1 MKYVHIPC
9 PRCKTDNTC
18 AVETLKSNGG
28 HVVCS
33 DCEYVF
39 KVTPRR
45 KVEAAAAALVEETP
59 PAPAAPARPKPDTQ
73 KLAAAI
79 HAIRMQTLAKTAP
92 ALVPKS
98 NPHRPFTIIDEHPS
112 EPRPQTEAAQS
123 AIPSISIMLKQTINP
138 VSPALI
144 NNQYLPFSLIDTP
157 PEPQPAS
164 VPVQA
169 QSNSMVFTLLPNPA
183 DGAPMQHSLVINDNA
198 MHSQEIAAAQLALA
212 GQQANLANQFNWA
225 MASLV
230 ALTVLIIQLFYLMTV
245 S

>member
-45 KVEAAAAALVEETP
+45 KAAPAALVASTP
-59 PAPAAPARPKPDTQ
+59 ATAARPKPDTQ

-92 ALVPKS
+92 ALAPKS
-98 NPHRPFTIIDEHPS
+98 NPHRPFTIIDEHAAPAA
-112 EPRPQTEAAQS
+112 RAQQAEAA
-123 AIPSISIMLKQTINP
+123 AIPSISILLKRSISP
-138 VSPALI
+138 VTPALL

-164 VPVQA
+164 VPLQT
-169 QSNSMVFTLLPNPA
+169 QSNSMVFTLLPTPA
-183 DGAPMQHSLVINDNA
+183 EGTAAQHSLVINDQA
-198 MHSQEIAAAQLALA
+198 VHSQEIAAAQLALA
-212 GQQANLANQFNWA
+212 GQHANLARQFNWTL
-225 MASLV
+225 ASLV
-230 ALTVLIIQLFYLMTV
+230 ALTVLIIQLFYLMSV

>member
-45 KVEAAAAALVEETP
+45 KAEAAAAVVVEP
-59 PAPAAPARPKPDTQ
+59 SPPAAPARPKPDTQ

-98 NPHRPFTIIDEHPS
+98 NPHRPFTIIDEHAA
-112 EPRPQTEAAQS
+112 EPRPHAEAAQP
-123 AIPSISIMLKQTINP
+123 AIPSISIMLKQTISP
-138 VSPALI
+138 VTPALI

-164 VPVQA
+164 VPLQT
-169 QSNSMVFTLLPNPA
+169 QSNSMVFTLLPTPA
-183 DGAPMQHSLVINDNA
+183 EGAPAQHSLVINDNA
-198 MHSQEIAAAQLALA
+198 VHSQEIAAAQLALA
-212 GQQANLANQFNWA
+212 GQQANLATQFNWA